1 MAVSS
6 LKELVGN
13 DPRKADEFVSI
24 IAGLIHSFLAERH
37 QKGEKHAAALRQ
49 NQGGAFE
56 PPSDCL
62 HKTVNTKSSS
72 VS

>member
-1 MAVSS
+1 MAVSA

-13 DPRKADEFVSI
+13 DPRKVDELVSI
-24 IAGLIHSFLAERH
+24 IAGLVHSFFTERRR
-37 QKGEKHAAALRQ
+37 KGEKHAAALRQ

-56 PPSDCL
+56 PSSDCL
-62 HKTVNTKSSS
+62 HTSINIKPGS